1 MPSASLRH
9 WLYLLLLVFS
19 WGSAIILTRVAVAD
33 LPPLWVTAG
42 RLVTGAIILAFY
54 RFVIKRS
61 PWTLTWQHAPWI
73 LILAILSSAAPFLLI
88 AWGTQYTSSAIAGI
102 LMGSIPLI
110 VLGLAHLLLPD
121 EKLTRNKAIGF
132 AFGFIGV
139 ILIISPWS
147 LASSQTT
154 QTATQS
160 MEFIGQLAIF
170 LAASC
175 YALNSVSTR
184 RMPAASNLDK
194 ATMVVITASLLLLLA
209 CAAFEPFPSLETTKT
224 SSWIIL
230 AYLGLIPTALA
241 TIILFVLLQETSAGF
256 VAMSNYMIPIV
267 TALGGVLLLSETL
280 APLALVGFAI
290 ILGGLVLSNKK
301 ERST

>member
-1 MPSASLRH
+1 
-9 WLYLLLLVFS
+9 
-19 WGSAIILTRVAVAD
+19 
-33 LPPLWVTAG
+33 
-42 RLVTGAIILAFY
+42 
-54 RFVIKRS
+54 
-61 PWTLTWQHAPWI
+61 
-73 LILAILSSAAPFLLI
+73 
-88 AWGTQYTSSAIAGI
+88 
-102 LMGSIPLI
+102 
-110 VLGLAHLLLPD
+110 
-121 EKLTRNKAIGF
+121 
-132 AFGFIGV
+132 
-139 ILIISPWS
+139 
-147 LASSQTT
+147 
-154 QTATQS
+154 